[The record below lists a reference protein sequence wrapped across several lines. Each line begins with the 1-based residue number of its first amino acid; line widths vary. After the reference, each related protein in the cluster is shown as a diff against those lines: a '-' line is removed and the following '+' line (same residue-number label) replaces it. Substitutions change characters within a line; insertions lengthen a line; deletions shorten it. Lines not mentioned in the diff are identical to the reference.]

1 MKDFFHHLL
10 FPRESN
16 NHRPK
21 LLHHDSLLL
30 VIVLILFVA
39 ALFSVVHNTQ
49 PAVLGISTN
58 MTVDELV
65 SLTNT
70 ERKKAGLPE
79 LALNQQLSNAALKK
93 GHDMFAHNY
102 WAHISPDGTT
112 PWYFIK
118 DAGYEYLYAGENLA
132 RGFTTAPETVAAW
145 MASPSH
151 RENILSKNYD
161 EVGFAVLPG
170 TLTGSE
176 TILVVEM
183 FGRKYVEGS
192 AEAVAPLE
200 TSVPPSS
207 QLPKEQPVTAVASV
221 QTSPLFSSETFP
233 RQIALI
239 LLGVFII
246 VLFLDAVIIARK
258 RIARVVAHNV
268 DHILFL
274 TIIALAVIILGRGF
288 VL

>member
-1 MKDFFHHLL
+1 
-10 FPRESN
+10 
-16 NHRPK
+16 
-21 LLHHDSLLL
+21 
-30 VIVLILFVA
+30 
-39 ALFSVVHNTQ
+39 
-49 PAVLGISTN
+49 
-58 MTVDELV
+58 
-65 SLTNT
+65 
-70 ERKKAGLPE
+70 
-79 LALNQQLSNAALKK
+79 
-93 GHDMFAHNY
+93 
-102 WAHISPDGTT
+102 
-112 PWYFIK
+112 
-118 DAGYEYLYAGENLA
+118 
-132 RGFTTAPETVAAW
+132 

-200 TSVPPSS
+200 TSAPPSPM

-274 TIIALAVIILGRGF
+274 TIIALAVIILGKGF